1 MARSSNFEVKGY
13 FPDKDCIIVDPSG
26 NIVAQIGVKKEIED
40 LMESKDL
47 YHIVV
52 KPRIDQAFIAGVIA
66 TLDYI
71 YGESTSTSQKPQR
84 SKLPPHLAVNSQN
97 EKEIKELVFIFNTLG

>member
-1 MARSSNFEVKGY
+1 KLVFTFKEPPSSSSRSRNFKDKGY
-13 FPDKDCIIVDPSG
+13 FSDKDCIIVDHSG

-66 TLDYI
+66 TLDYV
-71 YGESTSTSQKPQR
+71 YGESTR
-84 SKLPPHLAVNSQN
+84 C
-97 EKEIKELVFIFNTLG
+97 

>member
-1 MARSSNFEVKGY
+1 GYAFDYEGSKKLVFTLKEPPNSSSRSSNFEVKGY

-71 YGESTSTSQKPQR
+71 YGESTR
-84 SKLPPHLAVNSQN
+84 C
-97 EKEIKELVFIFNTLG
+97 

>member
-13 FPDKDCIIVDPSG
+13 FPDKDYIIVDPSG

-52 KPRIDQAFIAGVIA
+52 KSRIDQAFIAGVIA

-71 YGESTSTSQKPQR
+71 YGESTRMTATASWIPLVICFER
-84 SKLPPHLAVNSQN
+84 DGAFDLA
-97 EKEIKELVFIFNTLG
+97 

>member
-1 MARSSNFEVKGY
+1 MKDLRTRSSNFEVKGY
-13 FPDKDCIIVDPSG
+13 FLDKDCIIVDPSG
-26 NIVAQIGVKKEIED
+26 NIVAQIGVKKEIKD

-52 KPRIDQAFIAGVIA
+52 KPGIDQAFIVGVIA

-71 YGESTSTSQKPQR
+71 YGESTRMTATTSWIPLVICFER
-84 SKLPPHLAVNSQN
+84 DGAFDLA
-97 EKEIKELVFIFNTLG
+97 

>member
-1 MARSSNFEVKGY
+1 M
-13 FPDKDCIIVDPSG
+13 
-26 NIVAQIGVKKEIED
+26 KKEIED

-71 YGESTSTSQKPQR
+71 YGESTRCLSIR
-84 SKLPPHLAVNSQN
+84 
-97 EKEIKELVFIFNTLG
+97 IFTN